1 MIWCIFLVIKVDFTE
16 LKMTR
21 KKNEVNEERRNQL
34 TIRAQKSMGFFLKK
48 MNLDIGNLEIRRIL

>member
-34 TIRAQKSMGFFLKK
+34 TIRAQKSMEFFLKK
-48 MNLDIGNLEIRRIL
+48 